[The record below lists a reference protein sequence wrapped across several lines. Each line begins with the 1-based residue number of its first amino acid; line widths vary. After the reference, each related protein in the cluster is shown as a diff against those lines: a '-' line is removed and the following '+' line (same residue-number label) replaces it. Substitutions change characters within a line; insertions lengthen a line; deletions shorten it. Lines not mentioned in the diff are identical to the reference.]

1 MKRIA
6 LICILALTLLG
17 SAFHYFKS
25 TYGTVV
31 YALKDMP
38 SRQVVKTGDI
48 EERLIE
54 LKKIPGAAI
63 IKSEEAIGN
72 TLRYGV
78 SRGQILSE
86 YDFACK
92 PYRCVFSAR
101 TIPKGKEIELAD
113 LKETTDDTKL
123 AFVQQQLIV
132 SAASQIVG
140 KRAKDDIAMGEM
152 LFEDNFQ

>member
-48 EERLIE
+48 EERHIE
-54 LKKIPGAAI
+54 LKKIPSAAI
-63 IKSEEAIGN
+63 VNSKEAIGN
-72 TLRYGV
+72 TLRYEV

-101 TIPKGKEIELAD
+101 SIPKGKEIELAD

-123 AFVQQQLIV
+123 AFVQQQLII
-132 SAASQIVG
+132 SAASKIVG
-140 KRAKDDIAMGEM
+140 KRAKDNIAMGEM